1 MAKNITDL
9 KLADWQK
16 YIEDFKSSGESLK
29 AKTNA
34 PVAMRI
40 DGTPLSVMR
49 FYGGGTY
56 NGARYVT
63 FEDRSVKGSFTCE
76 YATIAVRWDFHLWVI
91 AQIRKESRKA
101 KEADNA

>member
-1 MAKNITDL
+1 MSKTIADL
-9 KLADWQK
+9 KLADWQT
-16 YIEDFKSSGESLK
+16 YIDKFNREKN
-29 AKTNA
+29 TNHNA

-40 DGTPLSVMR
+40 DGTQLSVMR

-91 AQIRKESRKA
+91 AQVRKEIRKA
-101 KEADNA
+101 KETANA